1 MFFQFDRG
9 VLNVGRGF
17 NVGLRGPLPDP
28 QRQKRNGNPARFP
41 AEVVA
46 DPKLPA
52 RAPAGLGKVGRAV
65 WRDLRDLE
73 WAQISDGKA
82 LQRLAE
88 LEDER
93 ALLTDA
99 LNEHGPVLSKPVMT
113 ARGDVVGSELY
124 SNPAIRELRRLD
136 VQILELLKGFGLTP
150 MSRARLGLAVVAA
163 KKDNT
168 LTQLIM
174 RKYRMDAGYDLS
186 AGVIEIAD
194 D

>member
-1 MFFQFDRG
+1 M
-9 VLNVGRGF
+9 
-17 NVGLRGPLPDP
+17 GLRGPLPDP
-28 QRQKRNGNPARFP
+28 QRQKRIGNPARFP
-41 AEVVA
+41 AEVVV
-46 DPKLPA
+46 DPQLPA
-52 RAPAGLGKVGRAV
+52 KPPGGLGKVGRAV
-65 WRDLRDLE
+65 WRDLHDLK

-99 LNEHGPVLSKPVMT
+99 LNEHGPVLEKPVMT

-124 SNPAIRELRRLD
+124 ANPAIRELRRLD
-136 VQILELLKGFGLTP
+136 VQILELLRGFGLTP

-168 LTQLIM
+168 LTELIM
-174 RKYRMDAGYDLS
+174 RKYRMDAGIDPD
-186 AGVIEIAD
+186 ATVIEIAD
-194 D
+194 DI